1 MAAAN
6 NQVGAP
12 SGALPVRQRS
22 GIGFAFDA
30 VDFPVSATFAIFLDA
45 VTEGGVYEDVERD
58 WGDQIT
64 EKMSPALRK
73 GMADFRKQT
82 KLAADTAF
90 AKPLG
95 RTLALRAY
103 SFLASLMAG
112 NPAFLSELHRH
123 NRFIFVV
130 SAPRHGG
137 SYLTKE
143 LLRALGKRYQD
154 FPSYFMH
161 DGFPDI
167 RQAWLSH
174 DGMELMP
181 MTRRAMQQ
189 TAEWIVMADWYFRD
203 EAARA
208 DITTTSSG
216 STALRT
222 IPKKATKAVY
232 EARFFRDVFGPY
244 AEYVVPVRHPA
255 AACLSL
261 VEKAGGMTD
270 DGLFP
275 MYPRSA
281 IEGWVLES
289 WAQEGVSK
297 EDVSKMPYFRA
308 YLHYWLRYYQIM
320 ATNGMLLNNKNLTV
334 LPYHAEAFEGYLQG
348 QHDRFGSGCK
358 VEPMHIQSKVFS
370 LYPDWVR
377 GSESTLDH
385 IETLWGSF
393 GVHFPRSILELAL

>member
-1 MAAAN
+1 MGEAKMSRGA
-6 NQVGAP
+6 QVVP
-12 SGALPVRQRS
+12 PVRARS

-45 VTEGGVYEDVERD
+45 VTEGGIYQDVERD

-64 EKMSPALRK
+64 EKMAPALDRH
-73 GMADFRKQT
+73 MDDFRRQI

-90 AKPLG
+90 LKPLG

-103 SFLASLMAG
+103 SFLASIMAG

-143 LLRALGKRYQD
+143 LLHAMGKRYQD

-167 RQAWLSH
+167 RQAWLSN

-203 EAARA
+203 DAAKS
-208 DITTTSSG
+208 DSSEG
-216 STALRT
+216 SSPLRT
-222 IPKKATKAVY
+222 IPKKATKAIY
-232 EARFFRDVFGPY
+232 EARFFRDVFGHY

-261 VEKAGGMTD
+261 VEKAGGMTEN
-270 DGLFP
+270 GLFP
-275 MYPRSA
+275 MQPRSA
-281 IEGWVLES
+281 IEAWVLEA
-289 WAQEGVSK
+289 WAQDGVSNN
-297 EDVSKMPYFRA
+297 DVAKMPYFKA
-308 YLHYWLRYYQIM
+308 YLHYWMRYYQIM
-320 ATNGMLLNNKNLTV
+320 ATNGLFLNNKRLTI
-334 LPYHAEAFEGYLQG
+334 LPYHKDSFEGYLQG
-348 QHDRFGSGCK
+348 QHNRFGSGRQ
-358 VEPMHIQSKVFS
+358 VEPMYIQSKVFG
-370 LYPDWVR
+370 LYPEWVR
-377 GSESTLDH
+377 SSTATLDH
-385 IETLWGSF
+385 IENLWSSF
-393 GVHFPRSILELAL
+393 GVRFPRALVELAL